1 MIQIIVF
8 SFNRALQLDALL
20 ASVQQHWRKTAHRL
34 AVLYNTSNDEFQT
47 GYKILEKKY
56 PQYQFIKETNGKR
69 RYPCKD
75 YLSFFNLKKL
85 VRYKHCRYEKSNFRD
100 LLTKIVTES
109 AYRQIM
115 FLTDDSIFIREVE
128 INDDILE
135 WINQDPNQNSFSLR
149 LGQSINTPQKQLP
162 SPIRNIISWDYS
174 DYDKSNNW
182 GYRFSVDGHIYSRQ
196 LILKLINNIIF
207 NNPSTLEAHLHNYT
221 YIHNLLNK
229 GKTGT
234 EPYLLSYPIN
244 MVQTIVNNKSLG
256 VSETLLNEYF
266 LHGKHLI
273 YPIPEH
279 PTKFQQYPEHIVLEG
294 VSDTEEFKI
303 NYQQ

>member
-1 MIQIIVF
+1 MIEIIIF

-20 ASVQQHWRKTAHRL
+20 NSIQKSWITTEYKLT
-34 AVLYNTSNDEFQT
+34 VLYNTSSSNFQK
-47 GYKILEKKY
+47 GYQILQQNY
-56 PQYQFIKETNGKR
+56 PQYTFIKETSGRKIFPIKN
-69 RYPCKD
+69 
-75 YLSFFNLKKL
+75 YLSLFNLKKIIK
-85 VRYKHCRYEKSNFRD
+85 YKHCRYERSNFRD
-100 LLTKIVTES
+100 LLIKIITNTPCK
-109 AYRQIM
+109 QIM
-115 FLTDDSIFIREVE
+115 FLTDDSIFIRKIE
-128 INDDILE
+128 INDELLE
-135 WINQDPNQNSFSLR
+135 WINQDPNHNSFSLR
-149 LGQSINTPQKQLP
+149 LGQSVNTPQKQLP
-162 SPIRNIISWDYS
+162 SPIRNIISWNYS

-182 GYRFSVDGHIYSRQ
+182 GYRFSVDGHIYNKQ
-196 LILKLINNIIF
+196 LIIKLINKIIF

-244 MVQTIVNNKSLG
+244 IVQTIVNNKSLG

-279 PTKFQQYPEHIVLEG
+279 PTEFQQYPEHIVLEG
-294 VSDTEEFKI
+294 TSDIEELKI
-303 NYQQ
+303 NYLQ

>member
-20 ASVQQHWRKTAHRL
+20 ASIQQHWSKTTHQL
-34 AVLYNTSNDEFQT
+34 AVLYNTSNDEFQS

-56 PQYQFIKETNGKR
+56 PQYQFIKETNGKH

-85 VRYKHCRYEKSNFRD
+85 VRYKHCRYEKSNFRY
-100 LLTKIVTES
+100 LLTKTVAES
-109 AYRQIM
+109 ACKQIM
-115 FLTDDSIFIREVE
+115 FLTDDSIFIREVV

-135 WINQDPNQNSFSLR
+135 WINQDPNQNSFSIR

-162 SPIRNIISWDYS
+162 SPIRNIINWDYS

-256 VSETLLNEYF
+256 VSETLLNDYF

-279 PTKFQQYPEHIVLEG
+279 PTKFQQYPTHIVLEG
-294 VSDTEEFKI
+294 VSDTEELKI
-303 NYQQ
+303 NYHQ